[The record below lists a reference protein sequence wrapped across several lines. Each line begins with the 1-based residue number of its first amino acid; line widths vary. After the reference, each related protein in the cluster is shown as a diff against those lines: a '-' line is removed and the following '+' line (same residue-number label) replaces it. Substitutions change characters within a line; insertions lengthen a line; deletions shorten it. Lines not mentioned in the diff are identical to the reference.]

1 MAMAW
6 NRESFADGGSTSTW
20 LRDWSARQFGESAAE
35 AAADIMTTYGMLTA
49 RMKYEDLSKTP
60 FAFSTLN
67 YDEAERNF
75 HEWTDL
81 LTKAQAVYDG
91 LTAELRSP
99 FFEVVLHPVMAG
111 RGVYEIYTKTARGS
125 QYASEHRT
133 STNRLGREV
142 QAAFAADAEITR
154 RYHGMKGGKWDGIMA
169 QTHIG
174 YDNWQE
180 PPQNSL
186 PGLSWV
192 TTAAGRGIMGVSV
205 QGGSSS
211 FPTSSTLNLGG
222 MNPYL
227 PAADQRWLEVYTRE
241 NGTFSY
247 TITSNASF
255 VSVSNPQHTLSAPS
269 GTSDMRSIL
278 TIDWDAAPPG
288 SSVAAL
294 TVTNTNTPTSRA
306 TILIPL
312 SSHRAPADFTGHIES
327 SGVVSIE
334 AAHFAPAPDSSPAYL
349 TIPSYGRTHSGVKLP
364 PNHPSQPADGT
375 GPVLVYPFYTFT
387 NTTAASLT
395 VYLSASDNANP
406 SRPNRYAFSV
416 DGGAVAAVQPVPLTD
431 QSRDPPGWGDA
442 VTRNAWV
449 TKQALGRRGAGWH
462 TLRVWLLEP
471 TMVLTK
477 VVVDVG
483 GGRESWMGPV
493 ESFRGGV

>member
-1 MAMAW
+1 
-6 NRESFADGGSTSTW
+6 
-20 LRDWSARQFGESAAE
+20 
-35 AAADIMTTYGMLTA
+35 
-49 RMKYEDLSKTP
+49 
-60 FAFSTLN
+60 
-67 YDEAERNF
+67 
-75 HEWTDL
+75 
-81 LTKAQAVYDG
+81 
-91 LTAELRSP
+91 
-99 FFEVVLHPVMAG
+99 
-111 RGVYEIYTKTARGS
+111 
-125 QYASEHRT
+125 
-133 STNRLGREV
+133 
-142 QAAFAADAEITR
+142 
-154 RYHGMKGGKWDGIMA
+154 MKGGKWDGIMA

-174 YDNWQE
+174 YNNWQE
-180 PPQNSL
+180 PPRNSL

-241 NGTFSY
+241 NGTFAY

-269 GTSDMRSIL
+269 GTSDMRSIV
-278 TIDWDAAPPG
+278 TIDWDSAPSG

-294 TVTNTNTPTSRA
+294 TVTNTNSPSSRA

-312 SSHRAPADFTGHIES
+312 SNHRAPADFAGHIES
-327 SGVVSIE
+327 SGVISIE
-334 AAHFAPAPDSSPAYL
+334 AAHFAPAPNSSPAYL

-387 NTTAASLT
+387 NASSASLT
-395 VYLSASDNANP
+395 VYLSASYNSNP
-406 SRPNRYAFSV
+406 TRPNRYAFSV
-416 DGGAVAAVQPVPLTD
+416 DGGAVATVQPVPLTD

-449 TKQALGRRGAGWH
+449 TKQALGRRGAGGH

-493 ESFRGGV
+493 ESFRVGV